1 MTTPS
6 APQPAPASPIGER
19 VARLRKTYLAQLPER
34 LAQAHA
40 WMNGLLAQPADRNA
54 AIELHRLLHNLKGT
68 GRSFGFAELGA
79 CATQGEALLQPWVDE
94 PAHRLPEGWLG
105 NLQESLQRLQAVADG
120 LLVAQPDPLASVAPG
135 FALAPPVLAPGPN
148 QGGQLVYVCDDEP
161 LVLEQLAAQLA
172 CFGYEAVC
180 FTDPDALRS
189 AVLARRPNA
198 VVMDIQFPQGHSA
211 GIDVLVAL
219 GEETGAP
226 VPAVFLSSRS
236 DFSARLGAVRA
247 GGQAYFVK
255 PVRANDLVAALDALV
270 RPQVHEPYRV
280 LIVDDEPEI
289 AHYHAILLQGAGMV
303 TSELHDPRQVLKV
316 LDAFRPDIVLMDMYM
331 PHGNGREVAHVIRQE
346 PHHVGLPIVYLT
358 SETDRE
364 KLFSA
369 MRIGVE
375 GFLTKPVVHN
385 ELIAAVAIRAERMR
399 ALRLLMAR
407 DSLTGLLNH
416 TMTTQMLENALALAQ
431 RDGDSVGFAMVDIDN
446 FKAVNDTYGHPVGD
460 QVLLALSRLLKQR
473 LRSTDIVGR
482 YGGEEFAVIL
492 PKADLAQAARLID
505 GLREDFARVSF
516 YCADKE
522 FRCSFSAGVA
532 TSEHHPNYERLREAA
547 DRLLYEAKRRGR
559 NCVVTDGQ

>member
-1 MTTPS
+1 MATPS
-6 APQPAPASPIGER
+6 APQPAPASPISER

-40 WMNGLLAQPADRNA
+40 WMDRLLAQPADRNA
-54 AIELHRLLHNLKGT
+54 AIDLHRLLHNLKGT

-189 AVLARRPNA
+189 AVLARCPNA